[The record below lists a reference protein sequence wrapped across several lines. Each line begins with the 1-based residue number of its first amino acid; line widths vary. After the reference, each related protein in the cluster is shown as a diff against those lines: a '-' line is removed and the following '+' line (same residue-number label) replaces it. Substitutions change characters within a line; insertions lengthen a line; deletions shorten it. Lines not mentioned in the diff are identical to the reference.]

1 MKFIDEF
8 VLNKVSETESYGV
21 DLRNAEQV
29 VIQFQGPSSI
39 FANGIDSGKS
49 AEAIVKEA
57 TNNFE
62 GASESQVKKDFDSF
76 IESLKDLNVIQA

>member
-29 VIQFQGPSSI
+29 VIQFQGPSSF

-49 AEAIVKEA
+49 VEAIVEEA

-62 GASESQVKKDFDSF
+62 GASESQVKKDFNSF